1 MSFVEPPAAT
11 GSSQLESSILRWRQ
25 RALDF
30 VLYAGIALGTVPLL
44 LVFLPGAEPL
54 PLGLRL
60 TSLAVYALVIV
71 LALARSAPHDLR
83 AWGLFSA
90 LLTLAAVMLAARG
103 LEGGGRLFL
112 VVVPLFATV
121 LLGPRSGYIAAALSL
136 ALYTAAAALL
146 NAGGPWSPMAAGHAD
161 SAKLWLLQ
169 GALLV
174 LVTAP
179 VVVLVNQF
187 VRRLLR
193 AIAAEREAADRVV
206 KADRERRRLERALLE
221 TGERERRAV
230 GHQLHDGPCQ
240 QITAALLRCK
250 VAHNALSA
258 GGAHAEAAHLQAI
271 SELLDASVA
280 EIHDLARGLSPA
292 ALSPGALVAALD
304 GLARRVRASG
314 AVECELVHDG
324 AARAADVELSS
335 QLFRIAQEAVT
346 NALRHAHAR
355 RISIELAR
363 CPEGD
368 RLLIRDDG
376 VGFAPDGN
384 RDGMGL
390 RIMRYRSELIGGSFA
405 IGAAPGRGTLVTCTL
420 PLPEAGARREA
431 RA

>member
-121 LLGPRSGYIAAALSL
+121 LLGPRSGYVAAALSL
-136 ALYTAAAALL
+136 ALYTAAAVLL
-146 NAGGPWSPMAAGHAD
+146 SAAGRWRPVAAGHAD

-187 VRRLLR
+187 VRRLWQ
-193 AIAAEREAADRVV
+193 AIAAERAAADRIVR
-206 KADRERRRLERALLE
+206 ADSERRRLERALLE

>member
-179 VVVLVNQF
+179 GTFDTGSF
-187 VRRLLR
+187 V
-193 AIAAEREAADRVV
+193 EADS
-206 KADRERRRLERALLE
+206 ERRRLERALLE

>member
-1 MSFVEPPAAT
+1 MDPPPAT
-11 GSSQLESSILRWRQ
+11 GSSQLDSSILRWRR

-30 VLYAGIALGTVPLL
+30 VLYAGIALGTVPPL
-44 LVFLPGAEPL
+44 LVSLPGAEPL

-71 LALARSAPHDLR
+71 LAVGRSARHEVR
-83 AWGLFSA
+83 AWGLFGV

-121 LLGPRSGYIAAALSL
+121 LVGPRSGYVAAALSL
-136 ALYTAAAALL
+136 ALFAAAAALL
-146 NAGGPWSPMAAGHAD
+146 NAAGPWSPVAAGHAD
-161 SAKLWLLQ
+161 SAELWLLQ

-187 VRRLLR
+187 VRRLWR
-193 AIAAEREAADRVV
+193 AIAAEREAADHIV
-206 KADRERRRLERALLE
+206 KADSERRRLERALLE

-250 VAHNALSA
+250 VAHNALTA
-258 GGAHAEAAHLQAI
+258 GGAHAEAAHVQAI

-314 AVECELVHDG
+314 AVECEFIHDG
-324 AARAADVELSS
+324 AARPADLELSS

-346 NALRHAHAR
+346 NALRHARAR
-355 RISIELAR
+355 RIRIELAR
-363 CPEGD
+363 GDEGD
-368 RLLIRDDG
+368 QLLIRDDG

-405 IGAAPGRGTLVTCTL
+405 VGTAPGGGTLVTCTL
-420 PLPEAGARREA
+420 PLPQAGARREA

>member
-1 MSFVEPPAAT
+1 MEPPPAT
-11 GSSQLESSILRWRQ
+11 GSSQLDSSILRWRR

-30 VLYAGIALGTVPLL
+30 VLYAGIALGAVPLL

-54 PLGLRL
+54 PTNLRVAA
-60 TSLAVYALVIV
+60 LAVYVLAIV
-71 LALARSAPHDLR
+71 LALGRSAPHGVR
-83 AWGLFSA
+83 AWGLFGA

-121 LLGPRSGYIAAALSL
+121 LLGPRSGYVAAALSL
-136 ALYTAAAALL
+136 ALYTAAAVLL
-146 NAGGPWSPMAAGHAD
+146 SAAGRWSPLAAGHAD
-161 SAKLWLLQ
+161 SAELWLLQ

-179 VVVLVNQF
+179 VMVLVNQF
-187 VRRLLR
+187 VRRLWR

-250 VAHNALSA
+250 VAHNALTA
-258 GGAHAEAAHLQAI
+258 GGAQAEAAHLQAI
-271 SELLDASVA
+271 TELLDASVA

-292 ALSPGALVAALD
+292 ELSPGALAAALD
-304 GLARRVRASG
+304 DLARRVRASG
-314 AVECELVHDG
+314 IVDCEFHHDG
-324 AARAADVELSS
+324 VTRPADLELSS
-335 QLFRIAQEAVT
+335 QLFRIAQEAVA
-346 NALRHAHAR
+346 NALRHASAR
-355 RISIELAR
+355 RIRIELAR
-363 CPEGD
+363 GAEGD
-368 RLLIRDDG
+368 RLLVRDDG

-390 RIMRYRSELIGGSFA
+390 RIMRYRSELIGGSLSV
-405 IGAAPGRGTLVTCTL
+405 GAAPGGGTLVTCTV
-420 PLPEAGARREA
+420 PLPEVGARREA